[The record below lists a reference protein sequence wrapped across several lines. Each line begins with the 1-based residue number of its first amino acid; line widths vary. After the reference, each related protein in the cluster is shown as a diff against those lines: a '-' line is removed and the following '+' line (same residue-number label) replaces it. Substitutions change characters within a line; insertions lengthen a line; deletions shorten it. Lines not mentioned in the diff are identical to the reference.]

1 MRQRLVCG
9 LAILLLAVGCAGAQ
23 KTPSRDAFILLLPDN
38 EGKTGSIVV
47 SGAGGRQVLS
57 APREAV
63 RVSAG
68 APPGEPFVIPEDE
81 VRAQAGAALSALPA
95 PPAQFI
101 LFFEHDSD
109 ELTRKSLARILPEV
123 IRTIRERA
131 PVDVSVVGH
140 TDTVGDRPYNYQLSL
155 RRAQA
160 VARLLSKNGLE
171 SSVIEITSHGKDNP
185 LVPTGDQVS
194 EPRNRRV
201 EVTVR

>member
-1 MRQRLVCG
+1 MRQYFVWG
-9 LAILLLAVGCAGAQ
+9 LAILLLAAGCAGAQ
-23 KTPSRDAFILLLPDN
+23 KAPSRDAFILLLPDDQ
-38 EGKTGSIVV
+38 GKTGSIVV

-68 APPGEPFVIPEDE
+68 APPGKPFVIAEDE
-81 VRAQAGAALSALPA
+81 VRMQAGAALSALPS
-95 PPAQFI
+95 PPARFI
-101 LFFEHDSD
+101 LYFQHDSD
-109 ELTRKSLARILPEV
+109 KLTRESLARILPEV

-140 TDTVGDRPYNYQLSL
+140 TDTVGDRPYNYDLSFK
-155 RRAQA
+155 RAQA
-160 VARLLSKNGLE
+160 VARLLAETGLE